1 MVQQQFNVL
10 MLVQNRSLANE
21 IRTLIKEC
29 FYPINIIQVEQPEAF
44 ESIIGENVDIIIDY
58 LNTDIN
64 GGEVQLDKIRRRCGD
79 VPCILLAELKDEEK
93 AIDLMMNYECSD
105 LVLRDRLYRLPF
117 SITREIR
124 TILKARTYKN
134 RFDRL
139 IDQSVTEVYIF
150 DDSEYRFIYVNDAAK
165 KNMGFS
171 LQELQDMTPIDI
183 KPNISRN
190 DFDILVE
197 PLRSGKESK
206 IIFETEHLRKDGSRY
221 TVEVH
226 LKMDEYENR
235 PVFLALILDITQRV
249 NIMRDNTVLLQE
261 VHHRVKNNLAII
273 SGFVDLELFKSSN
286 EELKVQ
292 LIKTRNRIFSIA
304 KVHELMYQT
313 ENFYSVNINNYI
325 QKLVGGIS
333 STINPDNKIQIDIQV
348 DNIELSMNE
357 AIPIGLL
364 LNELCTNS
372 IKFAMDRKKS
382 KGKINIQLHKK
393 SNEIYMLY
401 SDNGKGIDPTPSID
415 NATSLGFQ
423 IIHSLILQIDARFR
437 LDTTGKFKLE
447 LNYVP
452 GQKKGHKLRSINT

>member
-1 MVQQQFNVL
+1 
-10 MLVQNRSLANE
+10 
-21 IRTLIKEC
+21 
-29 FYPINIIQVEQPEAF
+29 
-44 ESIIGENVDIIIDY
+44 
-58 LNTDIN
+58 
-64 GGEVQLDKIRRRCGD
+64 
-79 VPCILLAELKDEEK
+79 
-93 AIDLMMNYECSD
+93 
-105 LVLRDRLYRLPF
+105 
-117 SITREIR
+117 
-124 TILKARTYKN
+124 KN

-313 ENFYSVNINNYI
+313 ENFYSVNI
-325 QKLVGGIS
+325 
-333 STINPDNKIQIDIQV
+333 
-348 DNIELSMNE
+348 
-357 AIPIGLL
+357 
-364 LNELCTNS
+364 
-372 IKFAMDRKKS
+372 
-382 KGKINIQLHKK
+382 
-393 SNEIYMLY
+393 
-401 SDNGKGIDPTPSID
+401 
-415 NATSLGFQ
+415 
-423 IIHSLILQIDARFR
+423 
-437 LDTTGKFKLE
+437 
-447 LNYVP
+447 
-452 GQKKGHKLRSINT
+452 